1 LKTIKKNFR
10 IWVIAIGSLL
20 IIVPIGWLLMVRMEG
35 EKPRM
40 NLDLLS
46 AYLGGS
52 QELTFSVSDAK
63 SGLRRI
69 WVGLLKDGKEAVLL
83 DSAYPSAGMFSGG
96 KSHEATVKVPVAP
109 LELGFTDGEATLR
122 MVVRDYSWRDW
133 WRGNTTYV
141 EKKVVIDTRA
151 PEVEVLSRAH
161 NISQGGAGLV
171 IFRSSEA
178 CSRCGVQ
185 VGDNFFPAH
194 AGYFTDPRVYIAFV
208 ALGYE
213 QKVDAAIFVE
223 VADPAGNST
232 KSGLNYHI
240 LHKVFRKDRINI
252 SDGFLNRKMPE
263 LSAAIP
269 KNDAISPVDWFLKI
283 NRDLRKENYR
293 TITTQC
299 RNTVNKMLWKGR
311 FLRLPKSASRARF
324 ADHRTYIYKG
334 REIDRQ
340 VHLGIDLA
348 STARSPVPVANDG
361 VVVYAKFLGIYG
373 NSVIVDHGFGLFSM
387 YSHLSNIAVKVG
399 DSLSKGD
406 ILGRTG
412 STGLA
417 GGDHL
422 HFSML
427 VYNTFVN
434 PVEWWD
440 QQWINN
446 NVLSKIERAGS
457 IIRQE

>member
-1 LKTIKKNFR
+1 M
-10 IWVIAIGSLL
+10 IAIGGLL
-20 IIVPIGWLLMVRMEG
+20 IILPIGWLLMVRMEG
-35 EKPRM
+35 EKPKM

-46 AYLGGS
+46 SYLGRS
-52 QELTFSVSDAK
+52 QELTFSGSDTK

-83 DSAYPSAGMFSGG
+83 DSAYASAGLFRGG
-96 KSHEATVKVPVAP
+96 KIHETTVKIPVAP

-133 WRGNTTYV
+133 WRGNKTYI
-141 EKKVVIDTRA
+141 EKKVVIDTQA
-151 PEVEVLSRAH
+151 PEIEVLSRAH

-185 VGDNFFPAH
+185 IGENFFPAH
-194 AGYFTDPRVYIAFV
+194 AGYFRDPRVYIAFV

-213 QKVDAAIFVE
+213 QKEDTAIFVE

-232 KSGLNYHI
+232 KSSLNYHI

-252 SDGFLNRKMPE
+252 SDGFLNRKIPE
-263 LSAAIP
+263 LSSANP
-269 KNDAISPVDWFLKI
+269 KDGSISPLDWFLKI
-283 NRDLRKENYR
+283 NRDLRKDNYR
-293 TITTQC
+293 TITAQC
-299 RNTVNKMLWKGR
+299 RQTANKKLWEGR

-348 STARSPVPVANDG
+348 STARSPVPAANAG
-361 VVVYAKFLGIYG
+361 VVVYAEFLGIYG
-373 NSVIVDHGFGLFSM
+373 KSVIIDHGFGLFSM
-387 YSHLSNIAVKVG
+387 YSHLSNIAVKTG

-446 NVLSKIERAGS
+446 NVLSKLERAGS
-457 IIRQE
+457 SIRQE